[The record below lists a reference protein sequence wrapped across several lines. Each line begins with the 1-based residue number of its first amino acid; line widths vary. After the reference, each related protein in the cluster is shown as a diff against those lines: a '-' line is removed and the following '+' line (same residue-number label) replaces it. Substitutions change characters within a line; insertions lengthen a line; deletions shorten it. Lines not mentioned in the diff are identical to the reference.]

1 MQSKYIHNMASQL
14 IRNIAFDLGG
24 VVIALSYEQAV
35 KRFEEIGLSDARKH
49 LDAFCQK
56 GIFGD
61 LEKGVITPEEFRAEI
76 SKLVGRELSHDEC
89 KYAWHGYVEAV
100 PQRNLQMLLRL
111 RELGYKVCLL
121 SNTNPYMMQW
131 AMSNEFDGNG
141 HSIEHYFDHLYL
153 SYQCKHMKPS
163 PEIFR
168 MMLEGQQSSAE
179 ETLFIDDGL
188 KNIEAAKAL
197 GIQTLFPVNNEDW
210 TEPLAKLLGI
220 SLIS

>member
-1 MQSKYIHNMASQL
+1 MTSQL

-49 LDAFCQK
+49 LDAFCQQ

-61 LEKGVITPEEFRAEI
+61 LEKGVITPEEFRTEI
-76 SKLVGRELSHDEC
+76 SRLVGRELSHDEC
-89 KYAWHGYVEAV
+89 RYAWHGYVEAV

-111 RELGYKVCLL
+111 RQLGYKVCLL
-121 SNTNPYMMQW
+121 SNTNPYMICLLYTY
-131 AMSNEFDGNG
+131 EFDGNG
-141 HSIEHYFDHLYL
+141 HSIEYYFDNLYL
-153 SYQCKHMKPS
+153 SYQCKQMKPS

-168 MMLEGQQSSAE
+168 MMLEGQQSTPE
-179 ETLFIDDGL
+179 ETLFIDDGQ

-197 GIQTLFPVNNEDW
+197 GIQTLFPKNNEDW

-220 SLIS
+220 D

>member
-1 MQSKYIHNMASQL
+1 MVSQF

-49 LDAFCQK
+49 LDAFCQQ

-61 LEKGVITPEEFRAEI
+61 LEKGVITPEEFRTEI
-76 SKLVGRELSHDEC
+76 SRLVGRELSHDEC
-89 KYAWHGYVEAV
+89 RYAWHGYVEAV

-111 RELGYKVCLL
+111 RQLGYKVCLL

-141 HSIEHYFDHLYL
+141 HSIEYYFDHLYL
-153 SYQCKHMKPS
+153 SYQCKQMKPS

-168 MMLEGQQSSAE
+168 VMLEGQQATPE
-179 ETLFIDDGL
+179 ETLFIDDGQ

-197 GIQTLFPVNNEDW
+197 GIQTLFPKNNEDW
-210 TEPLAKLLGI
+210 TKPLAKLLGI
-220 SLIS
+220 D

>member
-1 MQSKYIHNMASQL
+1 MANQL

-49 LDAFCQK
+49 LDAFCQQ

-61 LEKGVITPEEFRAEI
+61 LEKGLITPEQFRTEI
-76 SKLVGRELSHDEC
+76 SRLVGRELSHDEC
-89 KYAWHGYVEAV
+89 RYAWHGYVEAV
-100 PQRNLQMLLRL
+100 PQRNLQMLLKL
-111 RELGYKVCLL
+111 RQLGYKVCLL

-141 HSIEHYFDHLYL
+141 HSIEYYFDHLYL
-153 SYQCKHMKPS
+153 SYQCKQMKPS

-179 ETLFIDDGL
+179 ETLFIDDGQ

-197 GIQTLFPVNNEDW
+197 GIQTLFPKNNEDW
-210 TEPLAKLLGI
+210 TAPLAKLLGI
-220 SLIS
+220 SLIA

>member
-1 MQSKYIHNMASQL
+1 MANQL

-49 LDAFCQK
+49 LDAFCQQ

-61 LEKGVITPEEFRAEI
+61 LEKGLITPEQFRTEI
-76 SKLVGRELSHDEC
+76 SRLVGRELSHDEC
-89 KYAWHGYVEAV
+89 RYAWHGYVEAV

-111 RELGYKVCLL
+111 RQLGYKVCLL

-141 HSIEHYFDHLYL
+141 HSIEYYFDHLYL
-153 SYQCKHMKPS
+153 SYQCKQMKPS
-163 PEIFR
+163 LEIFR
-168 MMLEGQQSSAE
+168 MMLEGQQSTPE
-179 ETLFIDDGL
+179 ETLFIDDGQ

-197 GIQTLFPVNNEDW
+197 GIQTLFPKNNEDW
-210 TEPLAKLLGI
+210 TDPLAKLLGI
-220 SLIS
+220 SLIA

>member
-1 MQSKYIHNMASQL
+1 MTSQL

-49 LDAFCQK
+49 LDAFCQQ

-61 LEKGVITPEEFRAEI
+61 LEKGLITPEQFRTEI
-76 SKLVGRELSHDEC
+76 SRLVGRELSHDEC
-89 KYAWHGYVEAV
+89 RYAWHGYVEAV

-111 RELGYKVCLL
+111 RQLGYKVCLL

-141 HSIEHYFDHLYL
+141 HSIEYYFDHLYL
-153 SYQCKHMKPS
+153 SYQCKQMKPS

-168 MMLEGQQSSAE
+168 MMLEGQQSTPE
-179 ETLFIDDGL
+179 ETLFIDDGQ

-197 GIQTLFPVNNEDW
+197 GIQTLFPKNNEDW
-210 TEPLAKLLGI
+210 TAPLAKLLGI
-220 SLIS
+220 SLIA

>member
-1 MQSKYIHNMASQL
+1 MANQL

-49 LDAFCQK
+49 LDAFCQQ

-61 LEKGVITPEEFRAEI
+61 LEKGVITPKEFRTEI
-76 SKLVGRELSHDEC
+76 SRLVGRELSHDEC
-89 KYAWHGYVEAV
+89 RYAWHGYVEAV

-111 RELGYKVCLL
+111 RQLGYKVCLL

-153 SYQCKHMKPS
+153 SYQCKQMKPS

-168 MMLEGQQSSAE
+168 MMLEGQQSSPE
-179 ETLFIDDGL
+179 ETLFIDDGQN
-188 KNIEAAKAL
+188 NIEAAKAL
-197 GIQTLFPVNNEDW
+197 GFQTLFPKNNEDW
-210 TEPLAKLLGI
+210 TKPLAKLLGI
-220 SLIS
+220 D

>member
-1 MQSKYIHNMASQL
+1 MSDTTIK
-14 IRNIAFDLGG
+14 NIAFDLGG

-35 KRFEEIGLSDARKH
+35 RRFEEIGLSDARKH

-61 LEKGVITPEEFRAEI
+61 LEKGMITPEEFRVEL
-76 SKLVGRELSHDEC
+76 SLLVGRELSHDEC
-89 KYAWHGYVEAV
+89 MYAWHGYVESV
-100 PQRNLQMLLRL
+100 PQKNLQMLLKL

-131 AMSNEFDGNG
+131 AMSKDFDGNG
-141 HSIEHYFDHLYL
+141 HSIEYYFDHLYL
-153 SYQCKHMKPS
+153 SYQCKQMKPS

-168 MMLEGQQSSAE
+168 MMLDGQQSSAA

-197 GIQTLFPVNNEDW
+197 GIHTLFPKNNEDW
-210 TEPLAKLLGI
+210 TEPLAQLLGI
-220 SLIS
+220 ARNSQQD

>member
-1 MQSKYIHNMASQL
+1 MANQL

-61 LEKGVITPEEFRAEI
+61 LEKGVITPEEFRTEI
-76 SKLVGRELSHDEC
+76 SRLVGRELSHDEC
-89 KYAWHGYVEAV
+89 RYAWHGYVEAV

-111 RELGYKVCLL
+111 RQLGYKVCLL

-141 HSIEHYFDHLYL
+141 HSIEYYFDHLYL
-153 SYQCKHMKPS
+153 SDQCKQMKPS

-168 MMLEGQQSSAE
+168 MMLEGQQSTPE
-179 ETLFIDDGL
+179 ETLFIDDGQ

-197 GIQTLFPVNNEDW
+197 GIQTLFPKNNEDW

-220 SLIS
+220 SLIA